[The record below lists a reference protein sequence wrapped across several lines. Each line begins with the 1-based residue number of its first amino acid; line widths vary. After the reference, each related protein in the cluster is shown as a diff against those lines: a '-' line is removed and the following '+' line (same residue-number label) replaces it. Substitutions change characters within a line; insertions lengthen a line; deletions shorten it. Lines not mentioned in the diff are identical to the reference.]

1 MSTTFY
7 YTASQMMSQA
17 GRKSPNAAHQMVDY
31 MPVPDA
37 VLVAPRP
44 TKAWTLTTWR
54 TFARTRSQPLQ
65 DDLLN
70 TIERLHREELDL
82 REQLAAYEPKRAARA
97 AEVQ

>member
-31 MPVPDA
+31 MPAPDA

-44 TKAWTLTTWR
+44 TKAWTLSTWR

-65 DDLLN
+65 DDLLT

-97 AEVQ
+97 VEAQ